1 MICGMHVHVGLGD
14 DDLRIDLLSQV
25 AYVLPH
31 FLALST
37 SSPFWEGEHTGLR
50 SYRMAVWNEMP
61 RSGLPESFESYTEYQ
76 RHVDV
81 LVRAGVIEDSTK
93 IWWDIRPSAK
103 FPTLE
108 LRICDISTRLEDDLC
123 IAALY
128 VCSLRMLYRLR
139 LDNQKWRVYSKLL
152 EEMRALV
159 REDAEALGCVAYVEH
174 ARTIISRGTSAHMQV
189 RVYEQAKADGADERE
204 ALSAVVDALIV
215 ETMAGLD
222 DG

>member
-1 MICGMHVHVGLGD
+1 MICGMHVHVGLAD

-50 SYRMAVWNEMP
+50 SYRMAVCNEMP
-61 RSGLPESFESYTEYQ
+61 RTGLPESFESYTEYQ

-93 IWWDIRPSAK
+93 IWWDIRPRAK

-108 LRICDISTRLEDDLC
+108 LRICDISTRLKDTLF

-128 VCSLRMLYRLR
+128 VCWLRMLYRLR

-189 RVYEQAKADGADERE
+189 WVHEQAKADGADERE
-204 ALSAVVDALIV
+204 ALRAVVDALIV

>member
-1 MICGMHVHVGLGD
+1 
-14 DDLRIDLLSQV
+14 
-25 AYVLPH
+25 
-31 FLALST
+31 
-37 SSPFWEGEHTGLR
+37 
-50 SYRMAVWNEMP
+50 MP
-61 RSGLPESFESYTEYQ
+61 RTGLPESFESYTEYQ

-123 IAALY
+123 IAALD
-128 VCSLRMLYRLR
+128 VCWLRMLYRLR
-139 LDNQKWRVYSKLL
+139 LDNQKWRVYSKLLVGENRWRAHRYGLDQGLIDFGRGCIVPYDELL

-204 ALSAVVDALIV
+204 ALRAVVDVLIV